1 MLQQTWLL
9 LILILFAEILQS
21 YAFGSD
27 AEGQMELTARS
38 KKYRFFCK
46 SIPATLPTP

>member
-1 MLQQTWLL
+1 MLQQSWLL
-9 LILILFAEILQS
+9 LILILFAEIIQS

-27 AEGQMELTARS
+27 AEGQMELTVRS

-46 SIPATLPTP
+46 NIPATLPTP

>member
-1 MLQQTWLL
+1 MLQQTWML

-21 YAFGSD
+21 YAYGSD
-27 AEGQMELTARS
+27 DEGQMELTARS

-46 SIPATLPTP
+46 NIPATLPTP

>member
-1 MLQQTWLL
+1 MLQQAWPL
-9 LILILFAEILQS
+9 LILILFAKINQS

-27 AEGQMELTARS
+27 AEDQMELTARS
-38 KKYRFFCK
+38 KKYRFCCK